1 MKNMREEIDK
11 AKDNY
16 AKKQKAARARWDAN
30 ADANAYP
37 NHKPLTTN
45 HKSNNQI
52 LFEEFWNIIRFK
64 KGKEDAKKVFV
75 KTFGCQMNVYD
86 SDKIIDALKII
97 GYEKSAFIA
106 KKAYKENRPI
116 IDVAAEETD
125 IPKAKLAKLLDPS
138 KLAKGGI

>member
-1 MKNMREEIDK
+1 MLPVI
-11 AKDNY
+11 
-16 AKKQKAARARWDAN
+16 
-30 ADANAYP
+30 AY
-37 NHKPLTTN
+37 NLL
-45 HKSNNQI
+45 KSIN
-52 LFEEFWNIIRFK
+52 LLS
-64 KGKEDAKKVFV
+64 GA
-75 KTFGCQMNVYD
+75 MNVL
-86 SDKIIDALKII
+86 SKNAISSFKVNKKNLEVSLSKNPILVTALNPII